1 MSLWSEATVHA
12 AGMWEPSYALGD
24 SLREAGDCARAVPAY
39 RTVIDMRP
47 AHRDAHTNLGICLAQ
62 TGQLEEADREF
73 RRALE
78 IDPDFARGYT
88 NLAALALVEG
98 DADRARGF
106 YVQALEHDRG
116 NVFARLQLASLFE
129 HTLQGLPFGG
139 AHVRRGA
146 PAGAGHAGRCRM
158 RPAQR
163 AARGRTR
170 RRAVARMRVLHAI
183 HDFLP
188 RHRAGSEIYAF
199 ELAREQSARH
209 DVFVLAAEYDPAA
222 AHGTLR
228 WRTMA
233 A

>member
-1 MSLWSEATVHA
+1 MRAPRVRWAGAAVFCVLVILGTLTVARNRVWSSAVSLWSEATVHA

-39 RTVIDMRP
+39 RTVVDMRP

-129 HTLQGLPFGG
+129 HTFKDYHSAARMCGEARLL
-139 AHVRRGA
+139 A
-146 PAGAGHAGRCRM
+146 PATPGVAECV
-158 RPAQR
+158 QR
-163 AARGRTR
+163 N
-170 RRAVARMRVLHAI
+170 
-183 HDFLP
+183 
-188 RHRAGSEIYAF
+188 
-199 ELAREQSARH
+199 EQ
-209 DVFVLAAEYDPAA
+209 LAAERDA
-222 AHGTLR
+222 GR
-228 WRTMA
+228 
-233 A
+233 